1 MGPIRDQHRIAS
13 TAHFR
18 NVLSIGGCSGCIRIV
33 FIYMLSL
40 LLRQELTFVQT
51 GLKFL
56 GSGAP
61 LASASGMARNERCV
75 QKVLVMCCKSQGIIP
90 VYFVLRQ
97 ALQLRLTL
105 HLLSR
110 GG

>member
-1 MGPIRDQHRIAS
+1 MGPIRDQHGIAS

-18 NVLSIGGCSGCIRIV
+18 NVHSLSSCSGCVRIV

-40 LLRQELTFVQT
+40 LRQELTVVQT

-56 GSGAP
+56 GSDAP
-61 LASASGMARNERCV
+61 FASASGMARNERCV

-97 ALQLRLTL
+97 ALQLSLTL
-105 HLLSR
+105 HLLSW